1 MSTLS
6 SRNRRKEERKKQ
18 DLRVGGVY
26 EDIALIRALYNL
38 ITEIFQM
45 SADVHDICL
54 FLLQRNLRVHAAAV
68 QKLLRNLQET
78 VMKNIKTIW
87 PDTFNEH
94 YKCDNVEAEAINENI
109 LTLGEAKY
117 CFYCWVK

>member
-45 SADVHDICL
+45 SSDVRDVCL
-54 FLLQRNLRVHAAAV
+54 VLIQRNLKVRAAAL
-68 QKLLRNLQET
+68 QKLLGNIQET
-78 VMKNIKTIW
+78 VMKSIKTIW
-87 PDTFNEH
+87 PETFNEH
-94 YKCDNVEAEAINENI
+94 HKCDNIEAEAINENI
-109 LTLGEAKY
+109 LTLGE
-117 CFYCWVK
+117 